1 MPSVPEIKSEARRAG
16 LLYLAMSILAML
28 GYFYLRPRFIVPGD
42 AVATARNILEHEQL
56 YRASILIDLV
66 AQFLFLLV
74 ALALYR
80 LFKDVDR
87 NQARLL
93 VALVGTGIAVGFAN
107 FAFNLAPLVLL
118 SGADFLSPLNG
129 AQLEALAYAALRL
142 GAKQGEM
149 LTSFW
154 GLWLFPFAALTF
166 KSEFLPKFLGVL
178 LILSGAAYVVSC
190 VTGIA
195 FPASAGIVGK
205 FVFPFY
211 FGEFIVVLWLA
222 FVGARPRVS
231 AA

>member
-1 MPSVPEIKSEARRAG
+1 MPSVPEIKSQARRAG
-16 LLYLAMSILAML
+16 LLYLAMSIFAML
-28 GYFYLRPRFIVPGD
+28 GYFYLRPRFIVSGD
-42 AVATARNILEHEQL
+42 AVATARNILEHKQL

-93 VALVGTGIAVGFAN
+93 VALVGTGIAAGFAN
-107 FAFNLAPLVLL
+107 FTLNLAPLVLL
-118 SGADFLSPLNG
+118 SGADFLAPLNG

-142 GAKQGEM
+142 GGKQGEL

-166 KSEFLPKFLGVL
+166 KSGFLPKFLGVL
-178 LILSGAAYVVSC
+178 LILSGAAYVASC

-195 FPASAGIVGK
+195 FPGAAGTVGK
-205 FVFPFY
+205 FLFPFY

-222 FVGARPRVS
+222 FVGARPRAV